1 MYENRIPPETP
12 PCDTCRVDPVAENQE
27 ALRVF
32 FMVQDQYIMSEG
44 EPVAINHLA
53 IHEAMRLLKIK
64 DRLKCFNKVCKLS
77 HWWLEQVQEQRDSA

>member
-1 MYENRIPPETP
+1 MYENRNPPEQP
-12 PCDTCRVDPVAENQE
+12 PCDTCRVDPVKENEE

-44 EPVAINHLA
+44 GPVAINHLA

-77 HWWLEQVQEQRDSA
+77 RWWLEQVQERRDNA